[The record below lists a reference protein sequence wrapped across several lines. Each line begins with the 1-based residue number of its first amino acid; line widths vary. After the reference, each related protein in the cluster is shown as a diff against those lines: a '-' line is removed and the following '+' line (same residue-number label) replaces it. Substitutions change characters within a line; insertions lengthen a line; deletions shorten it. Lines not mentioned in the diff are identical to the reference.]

1 MRAYARAR
9 QVFSLSFA
17 ASHYPH
23 LTTEEAS
30 MGNIRSTVM
39 LYVTRW
45 LLRRRWGRRLLFVWA
60 MRTLRT
66 RVRQFLR
73 DLADLY
79 PVLKPAAAWV

>member
-1 MRAYARAR
+1 
-9 QVFSLSFA
+9 
-17 ASHYPH
+17 
-23 LTTEEAS
+23 

-45 LLRRRWGRRLLFVWA
+45 LLRRRWGRRLLFVWT

>member
-1 MRAYARAR
+1 
-9 QVFSLSFA
+9 
-17 ASHYPH
+17 
-23 LTTEEAS
+23 

-45 LLRRRWGRRLLFVWA
+45 ILRRRWGRRLLIVWA

>member
-1 MRAYARAR
+1 
-9 QVFSLSFA
+9 
-17 ASHYPH
+17 
-23 LTTEEAS
+23 

>member
-1 MRAYARAR
+1 
-9 QVFSLSFA
+9 
-17 ASHYPH
+17 
-23 LTTEEAS
+23 

-39 LYVTRW
+39 FYVTRW

-60 MRTLRT
+60 MRAMRS

-73 DLADLY
+73 DLAELY

>member
-1 MRAYARAR
+1 
-9 QVFSLSFA
+9 
-17 ASHYPH
+17 
-23 LTTEEAS
+23 

-45 LLRRRWGRRLLFVWA
+45 LMRRRWGRRLLFVWA
-60 MRTLRT
+60 MRALRT

>member
-1 MRAYARAR
+1 
-9 QVFSLSFA
+9 
-17 ASHYPH
+17 
-23 LTTEEAS
+23 

-45 LLRRRWGRRLLFVWA
+45 LMRRRWGRRLLFVWA

>member
-1 MRAYARAR
+1 
-9 QVFSLSFA
+9 
-17 ASHYPH
+17 
-23 LTTEEAS
+23 

-45 LLRRRWGRRLLFVWA
+45 LMRRRWGRRLLFVWA
-60 MRTLRT
+60 MRVLRT